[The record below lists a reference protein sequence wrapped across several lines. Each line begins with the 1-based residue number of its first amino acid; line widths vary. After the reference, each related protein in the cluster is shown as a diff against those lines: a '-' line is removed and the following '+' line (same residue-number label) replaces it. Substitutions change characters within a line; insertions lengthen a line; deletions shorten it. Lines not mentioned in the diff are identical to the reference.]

1 MQKFVSKY
9 ATAAHL
15 ALLAVAPLFLF
26 PFFPAEKIAVVTL
39 WLSAITAVWIVM
51 EPSRRRREMPHDAR
65 IRVARTILKDPFFW
79 FSVFVSL
86 FGAVRFLNDG
96 ISLAYDAE
104 MTQWTLRP
112 ARLPILPGSVAGF
125 GFPLFAACVAGT
137 VLLAGVRHAL
147 GRKAR
152 LAFFVSLTVLAGM
165 ASTVSAFALLYG
177 NAMIIEYARCG
188 YLSPSYAGLAYG
200 LLLLSGVVA
209 IFGCAEMKW
218 RQAEPLTGLGAICT
232 SVGFLIFASPAVI
245 AVISA
250 LFVLLIVLS
259 FSLRG
264 RLMEGSGAF
273 RCALGI
279 FCVFLAA
286 GAFLFLAAP
295 DSPVGGKRLAF
306 MALRF
311 FPEDFTTVRETLSR
325 IAFEVWKEGPWLG
338 SGLGSFPFDIRF
350 KATSADWAVLDPTQR
365 FVPNGWWL
373 LIAERGVIGA
383 SLFVVAFGFLLWT
396 YCSRMIRVIRDFRW
410 QPMNCLFPLILAGGV
425 AVTFV
430 ECSFM
435 RADTTPLLLAL
446 SAISA
451 SAFPPRRERETEK

>member
-65 IRVARTILKDPFFW
+65 MRVVRSLVRDPFFW
-79 FSVFVSL
+79 FSFFVVVFA
-86 FGAVRFLNDG
+86 GIRFVNDG

-104 MTQWTLRP
+104 TSVWLLRP
-112 ARLPILPGSVAGF
+112 PRLPILPGSVEGSA
-125 GFPLFAACVAGT
+125 FPLFAACVAGT

-152 LAFFVSLTVLAGM
+152 LAFFVAVTVFSGVS
-165 ASTVSAFALLYG
+165 STVCAFLLSYG
-177 NAMIIEYARCG
+177 NAAIVETARCACFV
-188 YLSPSYAGLAYG
+188 PSYTGLAYG

-209 IFGCAEMKW
+209 LFGCAEMKW
-218 RQAEPLTGLGAICT
+218 RQAEPLTGLGLICT
-232 SVGFLIFASPAVI
+232 AVGFLIFASPAVI
-245 AVISA
+245 VVISA
-250 LFVLLIVLS
+250 LFLLLVILS
-259 FSLRG
+259 FTLHG
-264 RLMEGSGAF
+264 RLLEGSGSF
-273 RCALGI
+273 RCALGVL
-279 FCVFLAA
+279 CVFLAA
-286 GAFLFLAAP
+286 GAFLFLATPA
-295 DSPVGGKRLAF
+295 SPVGEKRLAF

-311 FPEDFTTVRETLSR
+311 FPEEFMTVRETLSR
-325 IAFEVWKEGPWLG
+325 IAFDVWKEGPWLG
-338 SGLGSFPFDIRF
+338 SGLGSFPLDIRF
-350 KATSADWAVLDPTQR
+350 KATPADWAVLDPSQR

-373 LIAERGVIGA
+373 LIAERGVVGA
-383 SLFVVAFGFLLWT
+383 SLFVVAFGFLLWS

-410 QPMNCLFPLILAGGV
+410 QSINCLFPLVFAGVV

-435 RADTTPLLLAL
+435 RADTIPLLLAL

-451 SAFPPRRERETEK
+451 SAFPPRRESETEK